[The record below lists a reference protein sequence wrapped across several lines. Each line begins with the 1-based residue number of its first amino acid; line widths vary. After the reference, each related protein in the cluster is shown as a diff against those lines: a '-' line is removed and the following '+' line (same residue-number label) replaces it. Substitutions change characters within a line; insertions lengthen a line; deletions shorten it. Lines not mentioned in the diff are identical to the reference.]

1 MKCEVFRGTGGPC
14 SGHDP
19 KPRQGFFQVIQNV
32 VCLGNSFGNKTG
44 TSAGQMLYVDN
55 PPIRRAERE
64 GSGRAAK
71 ALTHA
76 SRRGARCP

>member
-1 MKCEVFRGTGGPC
+1 MKCKVFRGTGGPC

-55 PPIRRAERE
+55 PPIRRAERDSE
-64 GSGRAAK
+64 RIGSAQVKSGE
-71 ALTHA
+71 
-76 SRRGARCP
+76 RRWQEA